1 MLFWVTGALR
11 AHDCA
16 YTSLRGDSD
25 VISAGGSSHSF
36 PGVAA
41 YTDCVAFGTFVG
53 PDVFTSETFAL
64 VSALDRGTEID
75 LAHGI
80 AFASCRTNWMD
91 VDTMRIVMV
100 IEIARKIEVF
110 ILALPRSNP

>member
-1 MLFWVTGALR
+1 MR

-16 YTSLRGDSD
+16 PTSLRGDSD
-25 VISAGGSSHSF
+25 VVSTGGSSHSL
-36 PGVAA
+36 PCVTA
-41 YTDCVAFGTFVG
+41 YTDFVAFGAFVG
-53 PDVFTSETFAL
+53 PDVMSPETFAL

-91 VDTMRIVMV
+91 VDTMRIVAV
-100 IEIARKIEVF
+100 IEIVRKIAVF
-110 ILALPRSNP
+110 ISQPP